1 MQEQLVGLHRAS
13 EMLGVT
19 NVTLRNWDKEGKLK
33 ALKTPGGHRRWR
45 LSDLLAFQ
53 GISPEDTSEKEELI
67 AIYGR
72 VSSHDQKQKG
82 DLDRQVGRLAT
93 YCGKKKYKVAHTLQ
107 DVGSGM
113 SDNRPRLNRLFKL
126 VEDHSITKVV
136 VEHKD
141 RLTRFNFGVYERFFS
156 SHGVM
161 IECTE
166 DKREKTYEQELV
178 DDMISLMSSFS
189 AKIYGKRSAENRRKK
204 KEAAMKETVK

>member
-1 MQEQLVGLHRAS
+1 MQEQLVGLNQAC

-19 NVTLRNWDKEGKLK
+19 DVTIRTWDKEGKLK
-33 ALKTPGGHRRWR
+33 AVKTPGGHRRWR
-45 LSDLLAFQ
+45 LSDLQAFQ
-53 GISPEDTSEKEELI
+53 GISQPETPDVEELI

-82 DLDRQVGRLAT
+82 DLDRQIGRLAT
-93 YCGKKKYKVAHTLQ
+93 HCNKKKYKVAHTLQ

-113 SDNRPRLNRLFKL
+113 SDSRPRLNQLFKL
-126 VEDHSITKVV
+126 VETHAITKVV

-141 RLTRFNFGVYERFFS
+141 RLTRFNFGVYERFFN
-156 SHGVM
+156 SHGVV

-166 DKREKTYEQELV
+166 DKREKSYEQELV

-189 AKIYGKRSAENRRKK
+189 AKILRKEKCREPPQEERSE
-204 KEAAMKETVK
+204 VGG